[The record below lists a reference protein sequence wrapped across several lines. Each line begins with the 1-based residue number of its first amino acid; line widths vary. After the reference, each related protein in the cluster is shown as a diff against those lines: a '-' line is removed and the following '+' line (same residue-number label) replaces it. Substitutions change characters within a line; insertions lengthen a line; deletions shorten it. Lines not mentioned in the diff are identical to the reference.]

1 MGGGAVQRVLSVGG
15 GAGNETW
22 RLIRGREIC
31 VPVET
36 ATWDQASIGAALLAL
51 REN

>member
-1 MGGGAVQRVLSVGG
+1 MGGGAVQRVLTVGG

-22 RLIRGREIC
+22 RLIREREIG

-36 ATWDQASIGAALLAL
+36 ATRDQASIGAALLAL